1 MKLSNIFLQ
10 IDKWGHN
17 HFHDN
22 LRLWDSPQVKQ
33 CTVITYKH
41 GIYELP
47 QKWPNDL
54 RLRILWNYKISGKCL
69 NFIEWYPSGQ
79 SNCQNEH
86 FVNSSKNGLK
96 KKRNYTFPVVHYFTW
111 KVELASNILW
121 MIVAPTGKV
130 YYIRKAILLWMIN
143 RKLKDSTRAICGKK
157 WENNFEPKIRTHGIM

>member
-47 QKWPNDL
+47 QKWLNDL

-96 KKRNYTFPVVHYFTW
+96 KKKKLYFSRSALFHMKSRVSLQYLVNDCSAYW
-111 KVELASNILW
+111 KSVLHTKGHFVMNDKS
-121 MIVAPTGKV
+121 
-130 YYIRKAILLWMIN
+130 
-143 RKLKDSTRAICGKK
+143 
-157 WENNFEPKIRTHGIM
+157 